1 MTLLAT
7 RRQREARDRIER
19 DYRAMKA
26 DVLRT
31 VRSIL
36 LSRHNLRLSEDDLD
50 ACYNAA
56 WQTLYESLRKGVEL
70 EQPGGNLVKAADL
83 GPADLRNE
91 GGFLV
96 TVCLRR
102 AIDEVRRTQPGRRVD
117 ALEVEDRGVEID
129 LATALDNRR
138 ILREF
143 VAGLREK
150 LTDRECQVATL
161 CWIEGYTRPEAAD
174 ILRLPES
181 RVQKIMDAATP
192 KIAEFTQTIQEGSWC
207 EEHASMMRAH
217 ALYLHDPGGERYALA
232 EHHLADCP
240 SCRRM
245 VRALRGLG
253 AIIPPVWFPL
263 KGSAVSSLLW
273 DKLNGQ
279 VHAAWQHHISAI
291 GPHVILAKSGVA
303 AGAGVGT
310 GGAVGSGAA
319 TGGAGGAGVTGGGLL
334 AGAGAKVGFGVA
346 VVVAGSAIAVGV
358 SGNARSA
365 PHRHNE
371 PSGIRSAQNAVA
383 APRGPLPVTSTPST
397 STGSPVSFKRTT
409 STSRGQLAGNRA
421 RRRRSQPSSSSSSP
435 PGLEFLPE
443 SSAQTQEPSTP
454 PAHTSST
461 SPPVATNP
469 STAPSQST
477 GTAARHRSG
486 SGSASSSSGCAE
498 FSLEACP

>member
-1 MTLLAT
+1 MTPLLAI

-36 LSRHNLRLSEDDLD
+36 LSRHNLRLSEDELD

-56 WQTLYESLRKGVEL
+56 WQTLYESLAKGAEL
-70 EQPGGNLVKAADL
+70 EEPGGRLVQAADL
-83 GPADLRNE
+83 GPADLRNQ

-117 ALEVEDRGVEID
+117 ALEVEDRGVELD

-150 LTDRECQVATL
+150 LTDRECQIATL
-161 CWIEGYTRPEAAD
+161 CWIEGYTRPEAAA
-174 ILRLPES
+174 ILKLPES

-192 KIAEFTQTIQEGSWC
+192 KIAEFAQTIQEGGWC

-253 AIIPPVWFPL
+253 AIIPPVWLPL
-263 KGSAVSSLLW
+263 HGPAGSSLLW
-273 DKLNGQ
+273 TKLNGQ
-279 VHAAWQHHISAI
+279 VHAAWHQHIGTI

-303 AGAGVGT
+303 AGAGAGT
-310 GGAVGSGAA
+310 GSAVGSGAA
-319 TGGAGGAGVTGGGLL
+319 TGSAGGTAATGTGLL
-334 AGAGAKVGFGVA
+334 AGAGAKVGLGVA
-346 VVVAGSAIAVGV
+346 VVVAGGAIAVGTGGV
-358 SGNARSA
+358 ARSST
-365 PHRHNE
+365 HRQARAAVVR
-371 PSGIRSAQNAVA
+371 PAQQPATSPQAVTAATTATTASGST
-383 APRGPLPVTSTPST
+383 VTS
-397 STGSPVSFKRTT
+397 GRTKA
-409 STSRGQLAGNRA
+409 SHHQPAAHHVRK
-421 RRRRSQPSSSSSSP
+421 RSQPSSSSP
-435 PGLEFLPE
+435 PALEFLPE
-443 SSAQTQEPSTP
+443 SSTETQQVATTPAQP
-454 PAHTSST
+454 SST
-461 SPPVATNP
+461 SSPTDPRASTTP
-469 STAPSQST
+469 STST
-477 GTAARHRSG
+477 GTTASRRSG
-486 SGSASSSSGCAE
+486 SGPASPSSGCAE
-498 FSLEACP
+498 FSPESCP